1 MPVERISVHLKPDGF
16 FQKNPA
22 LDVPPSDQSFNQSTL
37 HKGNAVPCSSC
48 SSESKL

>member
-1 MPVERISVHLKPDGF
+1 MPVERISMYLKPDSF

-37 HKGNAVPCSSC
+37 HKDAAVPCSSC
-48 SSESKL
+48 SSEPKL